1 MAVALFFV
9 FAALAVLGALGV
21 LACRN
26 PIHSAMSLVGTMV
39 SLAVIYLLHHAE
51 FIFAIQLM
59 VYAGAV
65 MMLIVFVIMLLDLR
79 REEGSG
85 TRPSAAKLVGMVWAG
100 LLFVLLVVPLASRL
114 TGTTGTMTVETLER
128 VGSVEYLADELFG
141 TYLLPFEAAGILL
154 LVGLVGAVVLA
165 KKRL

>member
-1 MAVALFFV
+1 MAVVLFFV
-9 FAALAVLGALGV
+9 FGGLAVLGALGV

-65 MMLIVFVIMLLDLR
+65 MMLVVFVIMLLDMR
-79 REEGSG
+79 RED
-85 TRPSAAKLVGMVWAG
+85 TPSPRSFGVKVLGLVWAG
-100 LLFVLLVVPLASRL
+100 LLFVLLVVPLAARL
-114 TGTTGTMTVETLER
+114 TGVTGTMTEEKLME
-128 VGSVEYLADELFG
+128 VGSVEFLAGALFT

-154 LVGLVGAVVLA
+154 LVALVGAVALA
-165 KKRL
+165 KKKL